1 MKKAVGLQF
10 VLMVGWLLLC
20 SQVHS
25 GDLSPAKADIQNKL
39 AASAG
44 IKDSSEAKSSAENPR
59 VVLSTEM
66 GDIVL
71 ELFSDKAP
79 VTVDNFIKN
88 INNYHY
94 DGLIFHRV
102 IKGFMIQSGGHTFD
116 LSFRD
121 SGREPIINE
130 AGNGLSNIRGSIAM
144 ARIADP
150 DSAQAQ
156 FFINHKNNRRLDRSA
171 TMPGYAV
178 FGSVVSGMDV
188 VDAIASVKVRSIGI
202 YDDVPVTPIRI
213 LKARLLNPKAWTALP
228 EPKSEPAFEMP
239 VPLYLNK

>member
-25 GDLSPAKADIQNKL
+25 GDLGTEKAEIKNKL
-39 AASAG
+39 AESASVNN
-44 IKDSSEAKSSAENPR
+44 SSAEKSSTENPR

-66 GDIVL
+66 GAIVL
-71 ELFSDKAP
+71 ELYSDKAP

-121 SGREPIINE
+121 SGREPIVNE
-130 AGNGLSNIRGSIAM
+130 ADNGLSNIRGSVAM
-144 ARIADP
+144 ARIAHP

-171 TMPGYAV
+171 SMPGYAV
-178 FGSVVSGMDV
+178 FGAVVSGMDV
-188 VDAIASVKVRSIGI
+188 VDAIASVEVRSIGI

-213 LKARLLNPKAWTALP
+213 LKARLQNPEAWTPLP
-228 EPKSEPAFEMP
+228 EAEPEPAFEMP